1 MPARRISLDTIRLK
15 LAWVTETP
23 DPTNAASAIS
33 GAARKLVTSQE
44 LLQPSSDLISSFRW
58 ARGVLDSERL
68 LWRKGVSP
76 THALDR
82 LMQLYVVVPKSR
94 AFVLKSAFLRPQL
107 ARLSTAAT

>member
-44 LLQPSSDLISSFRW
+44 LLRNQ
-58 ARGVLDSERL
+58 VL
-68 LWRKGVSP
+68 
-76 THALDR
+76 T
-82 LMQLYVVVPKSR
+82 
-94 AFVLKSAFLRPQL
+94 
-107 ARLSTAAT
+107 